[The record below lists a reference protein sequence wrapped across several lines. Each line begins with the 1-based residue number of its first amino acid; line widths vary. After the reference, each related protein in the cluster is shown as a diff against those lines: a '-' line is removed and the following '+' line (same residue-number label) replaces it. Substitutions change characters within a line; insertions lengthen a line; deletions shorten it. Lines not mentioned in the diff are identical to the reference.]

1 MNSNY
6 LFPTVCKRVGWG
18 LFVPFAI
25 MGLILI
31 FGYEDWLPA
40 LPCKV
45 IALFNGPEWVTE
57 KAVGPSPVVQIIT
70 DNMIEEVII
79 IGLVIALGLIA
90 FSREKD
96 EDEFVEHL
104 RAKSLVW
111 SLKVNMVLVLIATLF
126 LYDSNFLVFTW
137 TYLFGVPLLFAI
149 KFEIELYRFRHQ
161 SDEE

>member
-1 MNSNY
+1 MKSNY
-6 LFPTVCKRVGWG
+6 LFPTVCKRVGWV

-25 MGLILI
+25 MGLILM
-31 FGYEDWLPA
+31 FGHDEWLPA

-45 IALFNGPEWVTE
+45 IALFNGPEWMTE
-57 KAVGPSPVVQIIT
+57 KAVGPSPIVQIIT
-70 DNMIEEVII
+70 DNLIEEVII
-79 IGLVIALGLIA
+79 FGLVIALALIS

-111 SLKVNMVLVLIATLF
+111 SLKVNMALILVATLF
-126 LYDSNFLVFTW
+126 LYGGNFMAFTW
-137 TYLFGVPLLFAI
+137 IYLFGVPLLFAI

>member
-25 MGLILI
+25 MGLILM
-31 FGYEDWLPA
+31 FGHEDWLPT

-45 IALFNGPEWVTE
+45 IALFNGPEWITE
-57 KAVGPSPVVQIIT
+57 KAVGPSPVAQIIT

-111 SLKVNMVLVLIATLF
+111 SLKVNMILILIATLF
-126 LYDSNFLVFTW
+126 LYDSNFLAFTW
-137 TYLFGVPLLFAI
+137 IYLFGVPLVFAI
-149 KFEIELYRFRHQ
+149 KFEIELYRFRHP

>member
-1 MNSNY
+1 M
-6 LFPTVCKRVGWG
+6 

-25 MGLILI
+25 MGLILM
-31 FGYEDWLPA
+31 FGHEDWLPT

-45 IALFNGPEWVTE
+45 IALFNGPEWITE

-79 IGLVIALGLIA
+79 FGLVIALALIA

-96 EDEFVEHL
+96 EDEYVEHL

-111 SLKVNMVLVLIATLF
+111 SLIINMILILIATLF

-137 TYLFGVPLLFAI
+137 IYLFGVPLVFAI
-149 KFEIELYRFRHQ
+149 KFEIELYRFRHP

>member
-1 MNSNY
+1 M
-6 LFPTVCKRVGWG
+6 

-25 MGLILI
+25 MGLILM
-31 FGYEDWLPA
+31 FGHEDWLPT

-45 IALFNGPEWVTE
+45 IALFNGPEWITE

-79 IGLVIALGLIA
+79 FGLVIALALIA

-96 EDEFVEHL
+96 EDEYVEHL

-111 SLKVNMVLVLIATLF
+111 SLIVNMILILIATLF
-126 LYDSNFLVFTW
+126 LYDSNFLAFTW
-137 TYLFGVPLLFAI
+137 IYLFGVPLVFAI
-149 KFEIELYRFRHQ
+149 KFEIELYRFRHH

>member
-1 MNSNY
+1 M
-6 LFPTVCKRVGWG
+6 

-25 MGLILI
+25 MGLILM
-31 FGYEDWLPA
+31 FGHEDWLPT

-45 IALFNGPEWVTE
+45 IALFNGPVWETE
-57 KAVGPSPVVQIIT
+57 KAVGPSPVAQIIT

-111 SLKVNMVLVLIATLF
+111 SLKVNLVLILIATLF
-126 LYDSNFLVFTW
+126 LYDSKFLAFTW
-137 TYLFGVPLLFAI
+137 IYLFGVPLVFAI
-149 KFEIELYRFRHQ
+149 KFEIELYRFRHP

>member
-1 MNSNY
+1 
-6 LFPTVCKRVGWG
+6 V

-25 MGLILI
+25 MGLILM
-31 FGYEDWLPA
+31 FGHEDWLPT

-45 IALFNGPEWVTE
+45 IALFNGPEWITE

-79 IGLVIALGLIA
+79 FGLVIALALIA

-96 EDEFVEHL
+96 EDEYVEHL

-111 SLKVNMVLVLIATLF
+111 SLIVNMILILIATLF
-126 LYDSNFLVFTW
+126 LYGSNFLAFTW
-137 TYLFGVPLLFAI
+137 IYLFGVPLVFAI
-149 KFEIELYRFRHQ
+149 KFEIELYRFRHP

>member
-1 MNSNY
+1 
-6 LFPTVCKRVGWG
+6 V

-25 MGLILI
+25 MGLILM
-31 FGYEDWLPA
+31 FGHEDWLPT

-45 IALFNGPEWVTE
+45 IALFNGPEWITE

-79 IGLVIALGLIA
+79 FGLVIALALIA

-96 EDEFVEHL
+96 EDEYVEHL

-111 SLKVNMVLVLIATLF
+111 SLIVNMILILIATLF
-126 LYDSNFLVFTW
+126 LYGSNFLAFTW
-137 TYLFGVPLLFAI
+137 IYLFGVPLVFAI